1 MPIEID
7 AARRQRLKDFAEGLD
22 VEFKNLELLNR
33 ALTHSSYTKLEDE
46 TALNNEKLEF
56 LGDAVVELTTS
67 TYLYKHFPQMSEGEL
82 TKARA
87 ALVCQDSLSKIAEE
101 LGFGGMLIVGY
112 SENNPIGRSR
122 PSTLEDAFEAFVG
135 ALYLD
140 RGWLA
145 AKKFVEQK
153 LASGFERIKQGH
165 LIADFKSHL
174 QELIQTEQ
182 GHRIEYIEL
191 KNYGPDHDKT
201 FECAVKIDGKIRGK
215 GVGKSKKAAEQE
227 AARLALQKME
237 PDDE

>member
-7 AARRQRLKDFAEGLD
+7 VNRRRQLLLFADSLG
-22 VEFKNLELLNR
+22 VQFKNPELLNR
-33 ALTHSSYTKLEDE
+33 ALTHSSYTKLEDA

-56 LGDAVVELTTS
+56 LGDAVIELTTS
-67 TYLYKHFPQMSEGEL
+67 SYLYKHFPKMSEGEL

-101 LGFGGMLIVGY
+101 LGFGAMLIVGY
-112 SENNPIGRSR
+112 SEDNKVGRSR

-153 LASGFERIKQGH
+153 FAAGFEHVKRGH

-174 QELIQTEQ
+174 QEIIQAEQ

-191 KNYGPDHDKT
+191 RFLILSPIRSTVLRSARSANYIWAIST
-201 FECAVKIDGKIRGK
+201 RLK
-215 GVGKSKKAAEQE
+215 GW
-227 AARLALQKME
+227 R
-237 PDDE
+237 

>member
-1 MPIEID
+1 MSIEID
-7 AARRQRLKDFAEGLD
+7 EYRRQLLIAFSKSLD
-22 VEFKNLELLNR
+22 VEFKDLDLLNR

-67 TYLYKHFPQMSEGEL
+67 SYLYKHFPKMSEGEL

-101 LGFGGMLIVGY
+101 LGFGKMLIVGH
-112 SENNPIGRSR
+112 SEDNNAGRSR

-145 AKKFVEQK
+145 AKKFVEK
-153 LASGFERIKQGH
+153 ELAEGFERVKRGH
-165 LIADFKSHL
+165 LISDFKSRL
-174 QELIQTEQ
+174 QETIQREQ
-182 GHRIEYIEL
+182 GHKIEYIEL
-191 KNYGPDHDKT
+191 KDYGPDHDKT
-201 FECAVKIDGKIRGK
+201 FECAVKIDGKIRGR
-215 GVGKSKKAAEQE
+215 GVGKSKKLAEQE
-227 AARLALQKME
+227 AAKHALKVLE
-237 PDDE
+237 GDNE

>member
-7 AARRQRLKDFAEGLD
+7 ETRQRQLTDFADGLG
-22 VEFKNLELLNR
+22 VRFKNPALLNQ

-56 LGDAVVELTTS
+56 LGDAVIELTTS
-67 TYLYKHFPQMSEGEL
+67 SYLYKHFPNMSEGEL

-87 ALVCQDSLSKIAEE
+87 SLVCQESLSRIAEE
-101 LGFGGMLIVGY
+101 LGFGRMLIVGY
-112 SENNPIGRSR
+112 SENNRVGRSR

-145 AKKFVEQK
+145 AKKFVEEK
-153 LASGFERIKQGH
+153 FKAGFAQVEQGH
-165 LIADFKSHL
+165 LIADCKSHL
-174 QELIQTEQ
+174 QELIQAEP
-182 GHRIEYIEL
+182 GHKIEYIEL
-191 KNYGPDHDKT
+191 KDYGPDHDKT
-201 FECAVKIDGKIRGK
+201 FECAVKIDGKISGK

-227 AARLALQKME
+227 AARMALRKLE
-237 PDDE
+237 SR